1 MLKYS
6 FRQVLCAAII
16 SMTPF
21 WTWAQAST
29 SSYPERPVR
38 IIVAFPA
45 GQATDLATR
54 AIAERLT
61 HVFKQPFVVENR
73 PGAASIIGTE
83 AAARSQAD
91 GYTLFMGSSGSLA
104 INPGLY
110 KDLPYDAVKD
120 FEPISLTLKVPF
132 FAVTSPEFPVNN
144 IQELVSY
151 LKQHPNEVNLGTA
164 GIGAS
169 NHLAAEMFMNTAGV
183 SMLAVPYKGSP
194 PAITDLIA
202 GRLSV
207 MFDTGPVVLPH
218 VQSGKLKL
226 LAVATA
232 EPLSAAPEIVT
243 IAQSGYPGFEAV
255 GWAGLLA
262 PAGTPGDIITKLNK
276 AVVQILSD
284 PEFSRKLA
292 GAELASSTPEEFADY
307 IKSEQQ
313 KWGEAIQRAGVV
325 AAR

>member
-21 WTWAQAST
+21 WTWAQTST

-132 FAVTSPEFPVNN
+132 FAVTNPEFPVNN

-151 LKQHPNEVNLGTA
+151 LKQHP
-164 GIGAS
+164 
-169 NHLAAEMFMNTAGV
+169 
-183 SMLAVPYKGSP
+183 
-194 PAITDLIA
+194 
-202 GRLSV
+202 
-207 MFDTGPVVLPH
+207 
-218 VQSGKLKL
+218 
-226 LAVATA
+226 
-232 EPLSAAPEIVT
+232 
-243 IAQSGYPGFEAV
+243 
-255 GWAGLLA
+255 
-262 PAGTPGDIITKLNK
+262 
-276 AVVQILSD
+276 
-284 PEFSRKLA
+284 
-292 GAELASSTPEEFADY
+292 
-307 IKSEQQ
+307 
-313 KWGEAIQRAGVV
+313 
-325 AAR
+325 